1 MHLSVSLARPCG
13 EMSCAQAVHGQKTGC
28 SWGTYI
34 SSVPSG
40 IAQTQG
46 LQMLCM
52 EEAHVA

>member
-52 EEAHVA
+52 EEAPVA